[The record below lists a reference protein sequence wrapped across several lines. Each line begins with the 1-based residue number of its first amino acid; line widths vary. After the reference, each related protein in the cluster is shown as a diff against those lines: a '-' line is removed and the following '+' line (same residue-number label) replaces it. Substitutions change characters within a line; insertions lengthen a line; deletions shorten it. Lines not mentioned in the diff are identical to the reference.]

1 MRYVGPRAQEAAIAK
16 RLHFGLGLGLAL
28 AAPMALWA
36 APLPGV
42 VNPAMQGWYDSLR
55 SREGWACCDISHCRP
70 AAIAPN
76 DDGRVFAFIDK
87 QSFGPKAPDAW
98 REVPLHELRVRGNR
112 PPGVHGAIICYDDNR
127 VICADL
133 EPAT

>member
-1 MRYVGPRAQEAAIAK
+1 LQFLLV
-16 RLHFGLGLGLAL
+16 LAL
-28 AAPMALWA
+28 ALPLGARA
-36 APLPGV
+36 APPPGV
-42 VNPAMQGWYDSLR
+42 VIDPATKQWFDDLR
-55 SREGWACCDISHCRP
+55 SREGWACCDFSHCRP
-70 AAIAPN
+70 AAVAPN

-112 PPGVHGAIICYDDNR
+112 PPGVRGAIICYDDNR